1 VKRLLGVGIAA
12 ALLAAPGA
20 AQEPE
25 PEAPAPPPPALMSNF
40 PYLMSTPNDGLFGAF
55 RVIRY
60 RQAPWDAR
68 VTNLREHS
76 IDVAY
81 STRSSYLV
89 RGDYKRLWL
98 DEGWRVRARLE
109 ASREVRFGRSDVPE
123 IPDFAESMRR
133 DRRQG
138 WVDVTRRIDGPLSV
152 ALRGAVDRTQ
162 FRGDRREIEGRYP
175 FTTTDRPDPCAALPP
190 NSPCPAV
197 YLSTT
202 LTQTDAQL
210 RAALVLDT
218 RDNEYNPNRGLLIEA
233 GAFTGSGGDG
243 YTGGYGIARGWISP
257 HRGTRLTARYAFRA
271 LSRTTAVGIQ
281 HEMPGWESPV
291 TTFGGGQSHRALP
304 VGALAGRGLLL
315 GGVELRH
322 ELLDFGGLGAITVLG
337 FVDGGRAFQ
346 DPSPLAD
353 PAPGSPVP
361 SGKLAFTF
369 KDWTWGAGGGIGL
382 RILRAAQ
389 LNLTAAKANGETRW
403 YVGSGWSW

>member
-1 VKRLLGVGIAA
+1 MSRR
-12 ALLAAPGA
+12 ALLALALLGAPLA

-25 PEAPAPPPPALMSNF
+25 PEAAPPLVSYF
-40 PYLMSTPNDGLFGAF
+40 PYLTSTPNDGLFGIA
-55 RVIRY
+55 RIIRY

-76 IDVAY
+76 LDLGY

-98 DEGWRVRARLE
+98 DEGWRARLRVE
-109 ASREVRFGRSDVPE
+109 ATRETHFGNSDDAGLPDIDANSLRRTRQDGWLDVSRQLR
-123 IPDFAESMRR
+123 
-133 DRRQG
+133 
-138 WVDVTRRIDGPLSV
+138 GPLQL
-152 ALRGAVDRTQ
+152 ALRGAVDHQ
-162 FRGDRREIEGRYP
+162 EFAGSQSSLMNRYP
-175 FTTTDRPDPCAALPP
+175 YATLDDGMIVCVTT
-190 NSPCPAV
+190 PCPGFPV
-197 YLSTT
+197 S

-257 HRGTRLTARYAFRA
+257 HKGTRLTARYAFRA
-271 LSRTTAVGIQ
+271 VSRTTAVGIQ
-281 HEMPGWESPV
+281 HEIPGWESPV
-291 TTFGGGQSHRALP
+291 TTFGGGTSHRALP
-304 VGALAGRGLLL
+304 VGVLVGRGLLL

-322 ELLDFGGLGAITVLG
+322 ELLDFGGLGAITLLG

-361 SGKLAFTF
+361 SGKLRFTF
-369 KDWTWGAGGGIGL
+369 KEWTWGAGGGVGI
-382 RILRAAQ
+382 RVLRAAQ
-389 LNLTAAKANGETRW
+389 LNITAAKANGETRW

>member
-1 VKRLLGVGIAA
+1 MSRRALLAL
-12 ALLAAPGA
+12 ALLAAPLA
-20 AQEPE
+20 AQDPE
-25 PEAPAPPPPALMSNF
+25 PEAAPPRVSYF
-40 PYLMSTPNDGLFGAF
+40 PYLTSTPNDGVFGVA
-55 RVIRY
+55 RIIRF

-76 IDVAY
+76 LDLGF

-98 DEGWRVRARLE
+98 DEGWRARLRVE
-109 ASREVRFGRSDVPE
+109 ATRETHFGNSDDAGL
-123 IPDFAESMRR
+123 PDIDANSLRR
-133 DRRQG
+133 TRQDG
-138 WVDVTRRIDGPLSV
+138 WLDVSHRLRGPLQL
-152 ALRGAVDRTQ
+152 ALRGAVDHQ
-162 FRGDRREIEGRYP
+162 EFAGSQSSLMNRYP
-175 FTTTDRPDPCAALPP
+175 YASFDDGVIVCVTA
-190 NSPCPAV
+190 PCPGFPM
-197 YLSTT
+197 S

-218 RDNEYNPNRGLLIEA
+218 RDNEYNPNRGLLLEA

-257 HRGTRLTARYAFRA
+257 HKGTRLTARYAFRA
-271 LSRTTAVGIQ
+271 VSRTTAVGIQ
-281 HEMPGWESPV
+281 HEIPGWESPV
-291 TTFGGGQSHRALP
+291 TTFGGGTSHRALP
-304 VGALAGRGLLL
+304 VGVLVGRGLVL

-322 ELLDFGGLGAITVLG
+322 ELLDFGGLGAITILG

-361 SGKLAFTF
+361 SGKLRFTF
-369 KDWTWGAGGGIGL
+369 NEWTWGAGGGIGV
-382 RILRAAQ
+382 RVLRAAQ
-389 LNLTAAKANGETRW
+389 LNVTAAKANGETRW

>member
-1 VKRLLGVGIAA
+1 MKRLLGVGIAA

-25 PEAPAPPPPALMSNF
+25 APAPPPPALMSNF
-40 PYLMSTPNDGLFGAF
+40 PYLVSTPNDGLFGAF

-98 DEGWRVRARLE
+98 DEGWRARLRVE
-109 ASREVRFGRSDVPE
+109 ATRETHFGNSDDADLPDIDANALRRTRQDGWLDVSRRL
-123 IPDFAESMRR
+123 
-133 DRRQG
+133 Q
-138 WVDVTRRIDGPLSV
+138 GPLQL
-152 ALRGAVDRTQ
+152 ALRGAVDHQ
-162 FRGDRREIEGRYP
+162 EFAGSQSSLMIRYP
-175 FTTTDRPDPCAALPP
+175 YASLDDGTIVCVTA
-190 NSPCPAV
+190 PCPGFPV
-197 YLSTT
+197 S

-257 HRGTRLTARYAFRA
+257 HKGTRLTARYAFRA
-271 LSRTTAVGIQ
+271 VSRTTAVGIQ

-291 TTFGGGQSHRALP
+291 TTLGGGMSHRALP
-304 VGALAGRGLLL
+304 VGVLVGRGLLL

-322 ELLDFGGLGAITVLG
+322 ELLDFGGLGAITLLG

-353 PAPGSPVP
+353 PAPGSTVP
-361 SGKLAFTF
+361 TGKLSFTF
-369 KDWTWGAGGGIGL
+369 KDWTWGAGGGIGI
-382 RILRAAQ
+382 RVLRAAQ
-389 LNLTAAKANGETRW
+389 LNITAAKANGETRW